1 MEPANIVDLRW
12 ERMGV
17 LGARGFRGLPA
28 ALPLMGLGV
37 RELACHGGSLVSLLC
52 VLPELPSGRVMRR
65 TTEGSQTLRAIA
77 KRAAQTHRGRN

>member
-1 MEPANIVDLRW
+1 MEPANTVDL

-52 VLPELPSGRVMRR
+52 VLLITLPKRSSGSTDRKSVV
-65 TTEGSQTLRAIA
+65 
-77 KRAAQTHRGRN
+77 